1 MVTKPEEVH
10 MESRWSD
17 VLRKPLVPAILAVV
31 VSVVIAGW
39 IVRNHTAHLEDR
51 IIRAES
57 QTVQATDK
65 LKTAESQLLANQQ
78 LLQQM
83 MKDQRVRNDN
93 DADQR
98 AVTVSELRDVQA
110 ELKMLRQAVFT
121 MRPASR
127 SRRR

>member
-1 MVTKPEEVH
+1 

-39 IVRNHTAHLEDR
+39 MARNHTAHLEDR

-57 QTVQATDK
+57 Q
-65 LKTAESQLLANQQ
+65 LLANQQ
-78 LLQQM
+78 FLQQM
-83 MKDQRVRNDN
+83 IKDQRVRNDN

>member
-1 MVTKPEEVH
+1 MVGRVEETSGPCH
-10 MESRWSD
+10 PGYHGISGY
-17 VLRKPLVPAILAVV
+17 
-31 VSVVIAGW
+31 AGW
-39 IVRNHTAHLEDR
+39 MVRDHTAHLENR
-51 IIRAES
+51 IIHAES
-57 QTVQATDK
+57 QSVQATDK

>member
-1 MVTKPEEVH
+1 

-39 IVRNHTAHLEDR
+39 MARNHTAQLEDR

-78 LLQQM
+78 FLQQM
-83 MKDQRVRNDN
+83 IKDQRVRNDN

>member
-1 MVTKPEEVH
+1 

-17 VLRKPLVPAILAVV
+17 VLRKPLVPAILAMV

-39 IVRNHTAHLEDR
+39 MVRDHTARLEAR
-51 IIRAES
+51 IVRAES
-57 QTVQATDK
+57 QTAQATDK
-65 LKTAESQLLANQQ
+65 LKTAEGQLLANQQ
-78 LLQQM
+78 HLEQLM
-83 MKDQRVRNDN
+83 RDQRVRNDK
-93 DADQR
+93 DVEQR
-98 AVTVSELRDVQA
+98 GVTESQLRDMRA

>member
-1 MVTKPEEVH
+1 
-10 MESRWSD
+10 MESKWSD

-39 IVRNHTAHLEDR
+39 IGRNHTAHLEDR

-78 LLQQM
+78 FLQQM
-83 MKDQRVRNDN
+83 IKDQRVRNDN

>member
-1 MVTKPEEVH
+1 
-10 MESRWSD
+10 MESKWSD
-17 VLRKPLVPAILAVV
+17 VLRKPLVPAILAIV

-39 IVRNHTAHLEDR
+39 MARNHTAHLEDR

-121 MRPASR
+121 MRPAASR

>member
-1 MVTKPEEVH
+1 ME
-10 MESRWSD
+10 MESKWSD
-17 VLRKPLVPAILAVV
+17 VLRKPLVPAILAIM
-31 VSVVIAGW
+31 VSVVIAAW
-39 IVRNHTAHLEDR
+39 MVRDHTAHLENR
-51 IIRAES
+51 IIHAES
-57 QTVQATDK
+57 QSVQATDK

-83 MKDQRVRNDN
+83 MKDQRIRNDN

-121 MRPASR
+121 MRPPSR

>member
-1 MVTKPEEVH
+1 MVTKPEVFR
-10 MESRWSD
+10 MESKWSD

-39 IVRNHTAHLEDR
+39 IVRNHTAPLEDR
-51 IIRAES
+51 IIRAEN